1 MSLGLRKL
9 TQRILAAAFAII
21 AMILAGLLFAP
32 NQTALLLSRP
42 LLASTNITLQEL
54 QGLKVGIGQVSFERM
69 TLIMER
75 DSAVLTGA
83 RIDFQ
88 LSELFE
94 GKLNAIAIE
103 KTALQIMEPASAPLS
118 SNSVVSPQQL
128 AALFIQTSSFPF
140 QQLDLNTIELSLGQ
154 HDINATLSLAV
165 QPLAL
170 QFNAMAKR
178 KGMGQETTPLS
189 LSATFSQISKQVID
203 GNLSFQDNAE
213 EFLRSDIRLSISD
226 TGVELATQNVAQMPK
241 LMNSLPEYFPVDSIS
256 SSSDSLSFAV
266 QLSNNKSSADILN
279 FDLTVTEQTPVINF
293 TELTSGTGAELKVP
307 ILTPMAGNY
316 NIDTQHFLL
325 KISDF
330 ESTLAGDSAAGLATV
345 DISFKDNSASC
356 MTLSSCQIQ
365 TSVSTVSNIEFSAQ
379 DKLENL
385 SAAGAIEISMTDSV
399 LLMSSDKIALSIPSI
414 TSLDFKGAAKVN
426 VTSIR
431 FEQDLRRQTT
441 IARADYSADQINI
454 ENNTVD
460 VDNLT
465 VSGALALENNTVKAS
480 AGLRLAN
487 QLTANTELSHDLIN
501 NKGHAEITLNDYS
514 FSEITPLSKL
524 LNLKQHKVELVSGTV
539 SGHSELQWQQSAQGA
554 LEIEGPASILLSDIS
569 GYYDDLFFVGF
580 TSAVDGEFVGPMNFR
595 SARPLHGEIS
605 TLGIGIPVS
614 DISWNYSW
622 DYSWGYSSGGS
633 SGDSLGNSSSNPSE
647 YSQDPSKEYLPEAL
661 DEYSLVSIGN
671 LAATVLGGEVSVPN
685 LVFDSKNPQSES
697 NVVISELN
705 METIVALADY
715 PGLHVDGFISG
726 YLPISI
732 TDYSVTLSDGLIS
745 ALNPGGTIS
754 YKPTSPSPSSNS
766 SLRLVNDALSDY
778 RYDRL
783 NTTVF
788 YTPNGD
794 LTLAVQLQ
802 GFNPSMNQGQA
813 INLNVNVT
821 DNIPTLLKSLQ
832 ASRSITDAL
841 EETLNKQ

>member
-1 MSLGLRKL
+1 MALGLRKL

-21 AMILAGLLFAP
+21 AMILAALVFAP
-32 NQTALLLSRP
+32 TQTALLLLRP
-42 LLASTNITLQEL
+42 LLTSTNITLQEL
-54 QGLKVGIGQVSFERM
+54 QGLKIGIGEVSFERM
-69 TLIMER
+69 VLIMER

-83 RIDFQ
+83 SIGFQ

-94 GKLNAIAIE
+94 GKLNAIAVE
-103 KTALQIMEPASAPLS
+103 KTALLIAEPANKPLS
-118 SNSVVSPQQL
+118 NNPALNLQQL
-128 AALFIQTSSFPF
+128 AALLNQASSFPF
-140 QQLDLNTIELSLGQ
+140 QQLNLNSIELSLGQ

-165 QPLAL
+165 QPLVL
-170 QFNAMAKR
+170 QFNAMAQRRIK
-178 KGMGQETTPLS
+178 GQETNPLS
-189 LSATFSQISKQVID
+189 LNATFSRISENVID
-203 GNLSFQDNAE
+203 GSLLFQDNAE
-213 EFLRSDIRLSISD
+213 EFLRSDMKLAISD
-226 TGVELATQNVAQMPK
+226 TGLKLATQNLAQMPK
-241 LMNSLPEYFPVDSIS
+241 LLNSLREYLPISIIS
-256 SSSDSLSFAV
+256 SSADSLAFSV
-266 QLSNNKSSADILN
+266 QLSNDQSAADILN
-279 FDLTVTEQTPVINF
+279 FDLTVTEKIPVISF
-293 TELTSGTGAELKVP
+293 TELVSGNGAELKVP
-307 ILTPMAGNY
+307 ILISMSGNY
-316 NIDTQHFLL
+316 NLNTQHFLL
-325 KISDF
+325 NISDF
-330 ESTLAGDSAAGLATV
+330 DSKLASDSAVGLATV
-345 DISFKDNSASC
+345 NISFEDNSASC

-365 TSVSTVSNIEFSAQ
+365 TSISTISKIVFSAQ

-385 SAAGAIEISMTDSV
+385 SATGSIEISKTDSV

-414 TSLDFKGAAKVN
+414 TSLNFKGAAKVD

-431 FEQDLRRQTT
+431 FEQDLSRKKT

-454 ENNTVD
+454 KNNNVD
-460 VDNLT
+460 IDNLT
-465 VSGALALENNTVKAS
+465 VSGALALENSTVKAS

-487 QLTANTELSHDLIN
+487 QLTATTELSHDFIS
-501 NKGHAEITLNDYS
+501 NKGHAEITLDDYG
-514 FSEITPLSKL
+514 FSEISPLSKL
-524 LNLKQHKVELVSGTV
+524 LSLKKYNIELVSGTV
-539 SGHSELQWQQSAQGA
+539 SGHSELQWHQSAQGE
-554 LEIEGPASILLSDIS
+554 LKIEGPASILLSDIS
-569 GYYDDLFFVGF
+569 GYYDDLFFVGV

-605 TLGIGIPVS
+605 TLDIGIPVS
-614 DISWNYSW
+614 DISW
-622 DYSWGYSSGGS
+622 DYSWGYSGGGS
-633 SGDSLGNSSSNPSE
+633 FGDSLGNSPE
-647 YSQDPSKEYLPEAL
+647 YSQGPSRGYLKEAL

-671 LAATVLGGEVSVPN
+671 LTATVLGGEVSVPN

-697 NVVISELN
+697 NVVISKLN
-705 METIVALADY
+705 METIVALADH

-726 YLPISI
+726 YLPLSI

-754 YKPTSPSPSSNS
+754 YKPNSSPSSSNS
-766 SLRLVNDALSDY
+766 SLKLVNDALSDY

-783 NTTVF
+783 NTTAF

-841 EETLNKQ
+841 EETLNKR

>member
-1 MSLGLRKL
+1 MALGLRKL

-21 AMILAGLLFAP
+21 AMILAALVFAP
-32 NQTALLLSRP
+32 TQTALLLLRP
-42 LLASTNITLQEL
+42 LLTSTNITLQEL
-54 QGLKVGIGQVSFERM
+54 QGLKIGIGEVSFERM
-69 TLIMER
+69 VLIMER

-83 RIDFQ
+83 SIGFQ

-94 GKLNAIAIE
+94 GKLNAIAVE
-103 KTALQIMEPASAPLS
+103 KTALLIAEPANKPLS
-118 SNSVVSPQQL
+118 NNPALNLQQL
-128 AALFIQTSSFPF
+128 AALLNQASSFSF
-140 QQLDLNTIELSLGQ
+140 QQLNLNSIELSLGQ

-165 QPLAL
+165 QPLVL
-170 QFNAMAKR
+170 QFNAMAQRRIK
-178 KGMGQETTPLS
+178 GQETNPLS
-189 LSATFSQISKQVID
+189 LNATFSRISENVID
-203 GNLSFQDNAE
+203 GSLLFQDNAE
-213 EFLRSDIRLSISD
+213 EFLRSDMKLAISD
-226 TGVELATQNVAQMPK
+226 TGLKLATQNLAQMPK
-241 LMNSLPEYFPVDSIS
+241 LLNSLREYLPISIIS
-256 SSSDSLSFAV
+256 SSADSLAFSV
-266 QLSNNKSSADILN
+266 QLSNDQSAADILN
-279 FDLTVTEQTPVINF
+279 FDLTVTEKIPVISF
-293 TELTSGTGAELKVP
+293 TELVSGNGAELKVP
-307 ILTPMAGNY
+307 ILISMSGNY
-316 NIDTQHFLL
+316 NLNTQHFLL
-325 KISDF
+325 NISDF
-330 ESTLAGDSAAGLATV
+330 DSKLASDSAVGLATV
-345 DISFKDNSASC
+345 NISFEDNSASC

-365 TSVSTVSNIEFSAQ
+365 TSISTISKIVFSAQ

-385 SAAGAIEISMTDSV
+385 SATGSIEISKTDSV

-414 TSLDFKGAAKVN
+414 TSLNFKGAAKVD

-431 FEQDLRRQTT
+431 FEQDLSRKKT

-454 ENNTVD
+454 KNNNVD
-460 VDNLT
+460 IDNLT
-465 VSGALALENNTVKAS
+465 VSGALALENSTVKAS

-487 QLTANTELSHDLIN
+487 QLTATTELSHDFIS
-501 NKGHAEITLNDYS
+501 NKGHAEITLDDYG
-514 FSEITPLSKL
+514 FSEISPLSKL
-524 LNLKQHKVELVSGTV
+524 LSLKKYNIELVSGTV
-539 SGHSELQWQQSAQGA
+539 SGHSELQWHQSAQGE
-554 LEIEGPASILLSDIS
+554 LKIEGPASILLSDIS
-569 GYYDDLFFVGF
+569 GYYDDLFFVGV

-605 TLGIGIPVS
+605 TLDIGIPVS
-614 DISWNYSW
+614 DISW
-622 DYSWGYSSGGS
+622 DYSWGYSGGGS
-633 SGDSLGNSSSNPSE
+633 FGDSLGNSPE
-647 YSQDPSKEYLPEAL
+647 YSQGPSRGYLKEAL

-671 LAATVLGGEVSVPN
+671 LTATVLGGEVSVPN

-697 NVVISELN
+697 NVVISKLN
-705 METIVALADY
+705 METIVALADH

-726 YLPISI
+726 YLPLSI

-754 YKPTSPSPSSNS
+754 YKPNSSPSSSNS
-766 SLRLVNDALSDY
+766 SLKLVNDALSDY

-783 NTTVF
+783 NTTAF

-841 EETLNKQ
+841 EETLNKR